1 MSNLCLIAASL
12 VSQGQAPGWHL
23 AVTPSEVPKDTPLA
37 ISVAIAHLCESSE
50 AYRPVSPTVER
61 HSPERSRSLPD
72 YVNPDLLMPGRNRPV
87 SGSQLFQQRWAAL
100 RAGTLYTRLSADRF
114 QSVWRNAS
122 KQPTYNQ
129 WIDLLEQE
137 AKTVV
142 TGQGSNRLTVLLGDS
157 IALWYPPAQMGGD
170 RFWLNQGISGDTTTG
185 VLNRLSLLDQTHPD
199 TIHLMVGINDLRRGA
214 TDVEIVNN
222 LTQIMRRLK
231 QSHPSAKVYVHSI
244 LPTRLAAISN
254 SRIRW
259 LNYNIA
265 AAAHQENVRFLN
277 LQPAFSDLAGSLR
290 RDLTTDGLHLSAQ
303 GYQVWEA
310 AIAPVLQ
317 AF

>member
-23 AVTPSEVPKDTPLA
+23 AVPTSEVPTHTPLA
-37 ISVAIAHLCESSE
+37 VSVAIAHLCESSE
-50 AYRPVSPTVER
+50 AYVPVSPTVEM

-100 RAGTLYTRLSADRF
+100 RAGTLYTRLSPDRF
-114 QSVWRNAS
+114 QPLWRNAN

-129 WIDLLEQE
+129 WVELLERE
-137 AKTVV
+137 AQTLT
-142 TGQGSNRLTVLLGDS
+142 TGQGANHVTVLLGDS
-157 IALWYPPAQMGGD
+157 IALWYPPDQMGGD

-185 VLNRLSLLDQTHPD
+185 ILNRLSLLDKTQPN
-199 TIHLMVGINDLRRGA
+199 TIHLMAGINDLRRGA
-214 TDVEIVNN
+214 TDAEIVNN

-231 QSHPSAKVYVHSI
+231 QSHPNTKIYIHSI
-244 LPTRLAAISN
+244 LPTRLAAIPN

-265 AAAHQENVRFLN
+265 SAAQQENVQFLN
-277 LQPAFSDLAGSLR
+277 LHPAFSDIAGDLR
-290 RDLTTDGLHLSAQ
+290 RDLTTDGLHLNPQ
-303 GYQVWEA
+303 GYQAWEA
-310 AIAPVLQ
+310 AIAPVL
-317 AF
+317 